1 MDLIFVE
8 IKLTADTV
16 FSSLLFVALTA
27 PTIVKAPSNLK
38 DVHAPWSQHSLLP
51 SESQSFQS
59 ENRGVHP
66 NEEHRADPNAMTQ
79 GDIPLQELPTSTGS
93 SQFYLQPVSGYFLT
107 PVPSGTLPFH
117 GAGVINLNIANVPPD
132 AHHLGYSL
140 PPPPYEPKT
149 PPGIALTQAE
159 PSSSSRPSAGVSG
172 DVHNTSGTA
181 SGSISYIFFLPPL
194 S

>member
-1 MDLIFVE
+1 MGLVFVE

-16 FSSLLFVALTA
+16 SSSLLILALTA

-38 DVHAPWSQHSLLP
+38 YVHAPWSQHSLLP

-66 NEEHRADPNAMTQ
+66 NEEHRTGPNAMTQ
-79 GDIPLQELPTSTGS
+79 GDIPLQELPASTGS
-93 SQFYLQPVSGYFLT
+93 SQFYLQPVSGFFLT

-117 GAGVINLNIANVPPD
+117 GAGIINLDIANVLPD
-132 AHHLGYSL
+132 AHHHGSSL

-172 DVHNTSGTA
+172 DVRNASGTA
-181 SGSISYIFFLPPL
+181 SGSVSYIFSLPPL